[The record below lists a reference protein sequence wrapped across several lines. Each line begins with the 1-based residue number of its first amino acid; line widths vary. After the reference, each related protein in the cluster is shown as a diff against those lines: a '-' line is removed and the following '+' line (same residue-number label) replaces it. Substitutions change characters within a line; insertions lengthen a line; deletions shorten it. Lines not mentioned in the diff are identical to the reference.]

1 MLITPKTVDEE
12 KMKSFVYRWALV
24 LARWMQN
31 DRIVRWIGLFLSV
44 TAILSGVTTYVVLTG
59 TDPFSN
65 KSHHVLPL
73 IYFDLMLMLLLGV
86 IIAKRLVEL
95 WGQRRQK
102 LVGSKLHVQIVLL
115 FAVVS
120 ITPGIFVAVFS
131 ALFFNVGVQSW
142 FSEPVRSALDEA
154 RIVAE
159 AYLNVHTKTIS
170 HDAQEMVR
178 DLAPNI
184 NAYMYSPDLFSDRL
198 TQLSESKGLNE
209 ALVFDGK
216 TQVLGRA
223 YLTFAL
229 EFEKVLLT
237 AFEEAKSG
245 EIVVFSNED
254 GSKVRALV
262 RIDPVSDTYLYIG
275 KMVDQT
281 VLQHLSRTRGALAEY
296 DHLDA
301 AQSSIQIT
309 FVVFFSVVALLLLL
323 AAVWAGLTVANLFVR
338 PISRLIIASDEISK
352 GNLDVQVTGES
363 SINNELGH
371 LEQAFNR
378 MTKQLSGQR
387 QDLIRANQQIDQRRQ
402 FMETILKR
410 VSAGVMSVDPKLN
423 ISLLNQRAGEIL
435 SSTGPALDGALKLE
449 DVAPELVD
457 LINQFDPQREQILSR
472 QISLSRHGVSRV
484 LQVSV
489 TLDHSKRKTSGF
501 IITFDDITP
510 LLQAQRKA
518 AWSDIARR
526 IAHEIKNPLT
536 PIQLSAERL
545 KRKYLKE
552 IQTDPVT
559 FQGCIDTI
567 IRQVTHIG
575 QLVSEFSSFARM
587 PEPEMHQED
596 LARLC
601 HQALFFQ
608 RQAHPHI
615 QFVYQGPEVC
625 QLVCDGGQMDQ
636 VLTNLLLNAI
646 HAMDGEHQG
655 EDPALIQIS
664 LQLIQGSLIRLNIED
679 NGPGFPKENRERL
692 VEPYF
697 TTHAKGTGL
706 GLAIVAKIVGDHQA
720 KLELGD
726 SSLGG
731 ARVTIEFSI
740 TADNR

>member
-1 MLITPKTVDEE
+1 VLISQKIIDVKERPVI
-12 KMKSFVYRWALV
+12 YRWGVAF
-24 LARWMQN
+24 AQWMQN
-31 DRIVRWIGLFLSV
+31 DRIVRWFGLFLSIA
-44 TAILSGVTTYVVLTG
+44 AILSGITTYIVLTG

-73 IYFDLMLMLLLGV
+73 IYFDLALMLLLAV

-120 ITPGIFVAVFS
+120 VTPGIFVAVFS
-131 ALFFNVGVQSW
+131 ALFFNVGVQAW

-159 AYLNVHTKTIS
+159 AYLEVHTKTIS
-170 HDAQEMVR
+170 HDAEEMVR
-178 DLAPNI
+178 ELQPNI
-184 NAYMYSPDLFSDRL
+184 NAYMLTPQLLSDRL

-237 AFEEAKSG
+237 AFEQAKTG
-245 EIVVFSNED
+245 EIVVFSSED

-262 RIDPVSDTYLYIG
+262 QLDPITDTYLYLG
-275 KMVDQT
+275 KMVDKA

-352 GNLDVQVTGES
+352 GNLNVQVTGDA
-363 SINNELGH
+363 SIANELGH

-378 MTKQLSGQR
+378 MTKQLSSQR
-387 QDLIRANQQIDQRRQ
+387 QDLIQANQHIDQRRE

-410 VSAGVMSVDPKLN
+410 VSAGVISVDTRLN
-423 ISLLNQRAGEIL
+423 ISLMNQRAEEIL
-435 SSTGPALDGALKLE
+435 SASPSPHDTEIKLQE
-449 DVAPELVD
+449 VAPELVD
-457 LINQFDPQREQILSR
+457 LLNEFDPTREQNLARQLSLLR
-472 QISLSRHGVSRV
+472 KGVSRV
-484 LQVSV
+484 LQVSI
-489 TLDHSKRKTSGF
+489 TLDHSMRKTSGF

-518 AWSDIARR
+518 AWSDVARR

-552 IQTDPVT
+552 IETDPTT

-567 IRQVTHIG
+567 IRQVTYIG
-575 QLVSEFSSFARM
+575 QLVNEFSSFARM
-587 PEPEMHQED
+587 PEPEMHPSD
-596 LARLC
+596 LVHLC
-601 HQALFFQ
+601 QQAIFLH
-608 RQAHPHI
+608 RQAHAHI
-615 QFVYQGPEVC
+615 QFIYQGMERCPI
-625 QLVCDGGQMDQ
+625 LCDGGQIDQ
-636 VLTNLLLNAI
+636 VLNNLILNAI
-646 HAMDGEHQG
+646 HAMDASHQKLEH
-655 EDPALIQIS
+655 PVIQIS
-664 LQLIQGSLIRLNIED
+664 LHLIQGSIIRLNIED

-706 GLAIVAKIVGDHQA
+706 GLAIVAKIVEDHHGN
-720 KLELGD
+720 LELGD

-731 ARVTIEFSI
+731 ARVTIEFSM
-740 TADNR
+740 TAEN

>member
-1 MLITPKTVDEE
+1 MLITPKTIDE
-12 KMKSFVYRWALV
+12 KSKPFVYRWGLLV
-24 LARWMQN
+24 ARWMQN
-31 DRIVRWIGLFLSV
+31 DRFVRWFGLFLSIA
-44 TAILSGVTTYVVLTG
+44 AILSGITTYVVLTG

-73 IYFDLMLMLLLGV
+73 IYFDLTLMLLLAV

-131 ALFFNVGVQSW
+131 ALFFNVGVQAW

-159 AYLNVHTKTIS
+159 AYLDVHTKTIT
-170 HDAQEMVR
+170 HDAQEMAR
-178 DLAPNI
+178 ELAPNI
-184 NAYMYSPDLFSDRL
+184 NAYMLSPQLFSDRL

-229 EFEKVLLT
+229 EFEKVLLK

-262 RIDPVSDTYLYIG
+262 RIDELSDTYLYIG
-275 KMVDQT
+275 KMVDQA
-281 VLQHLSRTRGALAEY
+281 VLQHLNRTRGAIAEY

-352 GNLDVQVTGES
+352 GNLEVQVTGEA

-378 MTKQLSGQR
+378 MTKQLASQR
-387 QDLIRANQQIDQRRQ
+387 QDLVRANQQIDQRRQ

-423 ISLLNQRAGEIL
+423 ISLINQRAQEIL
-435 SSTGPALDGALKLE
+435 CHLEHSWEGDLKLM

-457 LINQFDPQREQILSR
+457 LINQFDPTREQILSH
-472 QISLSRHGVSRV
+472 QISLTRQGVSRV

-489 TLDHSKRKTSGF
+489 TLDHSKRKISGF
-501 IITFDDITP
+501 IITFDDVTP

-587 PEPEMHQED
+587 PEPQLQFQD
-596 LARLC
+596 LAHLC
-601 HQALFFQ
+601 HQAIFLQ
-608 RQAHPHI
+608 RQAHPEV
-615 QFVYQGPEVC
+615 QFIYQGPETC
-625 QLVCDGGQMDQ
+625 PLVCDGGQIDQ

-646 HAMDGEHQG
+646 HALDSKASSQ
-655 EDPALIQIS
+655 DQPVIQIS
-664 LQLIQGSLIRLNIED
+664 LQQMQGSLMRLNIED

-692 VEPYF
+692 IEPYF

-706 GLAIVAKIVGDHQA
+706 GLAIVAKIVSDHHA

-740 TADNR
+740 TADNK

>member
-1 MLITPKTVDEE
+1 MIITVSEE
-12 KMKSFVYRWALV
+12 DIKKRSILYRLGLV
-24 LARWMQN
+24 FAKWLQN
-31 DRIVRWIGLFLSV
+31 DRIVRWFGLFLSV
-44 TAILSGVTTYVVLTG
+44 SAILSGITTYIVLTG

-73 IYFDLMLMLLLGV
+73 IYFDVALMLLLAV

-115 FAVVS
+115 FSLVS
-120 ITPGIFVAVFS
+120 ITPGIFVAIFS
-131 ALFFNVGVQSW
+131 ALFFNVGVQAW
-142 FSEPVRSALDEA
+142 FSEPVRSALNEA
-154 RIVAE
+154 RVVAE
-159 AYLNVHTKTIS
+159 AYLDEHSKAIS
-170 HDAQEMVR
+170 HDAQVMIHE
-178 DLAPNI
+178 LAPSI
-184 NAYMYSPDLFSDRL
+184 NVYMGNADLLSDRL
-198 TQLSESKGLNE
+198 TQLTEYRGLNE
-209 ALVFDGK
+209 AVIFDGK
-216 TQVLGRA
+216 TQVLGRS

-237 AFEEAKSG
+237 AFERAKAG

-254 GSKVRALV
+254 NSKVRALAQL
-262 RIDPVSDTYLYIG
+262 DGATDTYLYIG
-275 KMVDQT
+275 KMVDQA
-281 VLQHLSRTRGALAEY
+281 VLQHLSNTRGAIAEY

-352 GNLDVQVTGES
+352 GNLDIQVTGEA

-378 MTKQLSGQR
+378 MTKQLSSQR
-387 QDLIRANQQIDQRRQ
+387 HDLIQANQQSDQRRQ

-410 VSAGVMSVDPKLN
+410 VSAGVISIDPKLR
-423 ISLLNQRAGEIL
+423 ISLINQRAQEIL
-435 SSTGPALDGALKLE
+435 LTTSHKDQLLKLE
-449 DVAPELVD
+449 EVAPELIE
-457 LINQFDPQREQILSR
+457 LINEFDPVREQTLSR
-472 QISLSRHGVSRV
+472 QVTLTRRGVTRV
-484 LQVSV
+484 LQVAV
-489 TLDHSKRKTSGF
+489 TLDHYKRKTSGF

-518 AWSDIARR
+518 TWSDVARR

-536 PIQLSAERL
+536 PILLSAERL

-552 IQTDPVT
+552 IETDPAT

-567 IRQVTHIG
+567 IRQVAHIG
-575 QLVSEFSSFARM
+575 QLVGEFSSFARM
-587 PEPEMHQED
+587 PDPD
-596 LARLC
+596 LKLENLAKICRQSIVL
-601 HQALFFQ
+601 H
-608 RQAHPHI
+608 RQAHNKIHFI
-615 QFVYQGPEVC
+615 YKGPDDC
-625 QLVCDGGQMDQ
+625 PFICDAGQIEQ
-636 VLTNLLLNAI
+636 VITNLLLNAI
-646 HAMDGEHQG
+646 HAFESHSVSP
-655 EDPALIQIS
+655 EPPTI
-664 LQLIQGSLIRLNIED
+664 LIRLHKKESSILQLSIED
-679 NGPGFPKENRERL
+679 NGPGFPEKNRERL

-706 GLAIVAKIVGDHQA
+706 GLAIVAKIIDDHHG

-731 ARVTIEFSI
+731 ARVTIEFLI
-740 TADNR
+740 MADK